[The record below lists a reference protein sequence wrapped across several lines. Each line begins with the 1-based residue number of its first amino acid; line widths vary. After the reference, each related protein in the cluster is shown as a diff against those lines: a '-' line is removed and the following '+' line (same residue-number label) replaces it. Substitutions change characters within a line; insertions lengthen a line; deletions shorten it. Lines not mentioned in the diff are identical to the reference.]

1 MPVPPEVV
9 ADPEDLG
16 PQREDTTRA
25 VHEDEE
31 VENVLDEDEDDE
43 DDEDAPPAP
52 REAPEGFQIVNE
64 PPSLAALTPK
74 NSAQQMLVGCSILY
88 RWSSVG
94 WCVGVINK
102 ANGDR
107 RYKMDGE
114 VINFYVHYEIDDDT
128 SAHVLTLDAYGGEGT
143 GSWVLLKE
151 LA

>member
-1 MPVPPEVV
+1 
-9 ADPEDLG
+9 
-16 PQREDTTRA
+16 
-25 VHEDEE
+25 
-31 VENVLDEDEDDE
+31 
-43 DDEDAPPAP
+43 
-52 REAPEGFQIVNE
+52 
-64 PPSLAALTPK
+64 
-74 NSAQQMLVGCSILY
+74 MLVGCSILY

-143 GSWVLLKE
+143 GSWVLLEPE
-151 LA
+151 LE